1 MSAFVSDV
9 LFEFLV
15 GCEEPTDQQQIFGAL
30 EKVNRQLGID
40 YFAMAFLPLAHERL
54 DSHFVWQHWP
64 DGWLGRYLKYNYFHA
79 DPVVSFVRAT
89 ARASV
94 WSQSVRAGHL
104 SGRSKRIMDE
114 ARDFGMHDGL
124 TIPLHSRYGLGG
136 LFSVAGRRA
145 PVAPTEVSL
154 LQFVAETAHRRIMD
168 LNAPPQ
174 PGLPVDLQITRS
186 ESECLTLCAAGKTD
200 REIGTITYRSQRTVQ
215 QHIRNL
221 QQKLGVTNR
230 AQLIAE
236 AFRRGL
242 QR

>member
-15 GCEEPTDQQQIFGAL
+15 GSEEAADQQQIFGAI
-30 EKVNRQLGID
+30 EKVNSRLGID
-40 YFAMAFLPLAHERL
+40 YSAMAFLPLAHEPL
-54 DSHFVWQHWP
+54 DQHFVWHRWP
-64 DGWLGRYLKYNYFHA
+64 DGWLPRYLENDYFRL

-89 ARASV
+89 ARPSI
-94 WSQSVRAGHL
+94 WSRSVRLTHL

-114 ARDFGMHDGL
+114 AGDFGMDDGL
-124 TIPLHSRYGLGG
+124 TIPLHSRSGLGG
-136 LFSVAGRRA
+136 LFSVAGKRI
-145 PVAPTEVSL
+145 PVGPSEVAL
-154 LQFVAETAHRRIMD
+154 LQFVAETAYRRILD
-168 LNAPPQ
+168 LKAPPRA
-174 PGLPVDLQITRS
+174 LSDDLQITRS

-200 REIGTITYRSQRTVQ
+200 REIAAITYRSQRTVQ

-221 QQKLGVTNR
+221 QGKLGVSNR

-236 AFRRGL
+236 SFRRGL